1 MKRGCIATVITV
13 ICVIA
18 LIIVVIVISFAIR
31 CNVVPTGKFTLDE
44 HISDNSYNNTNLS
57 SGELVMLND
66 KLYYNFYGGDSE
78 YQYGTYEIE
87 STGSRRVQWGGPSIK
102 VPYLDR
108 FEPYKGNLL
117 MDEITVTGSIHRFN
131 PDTGSQEGFINLKDA
146 EQNEYRTFD
155 IIDGRMYIFSDE
167 KIFVSDDAV
176 NTKLVFD
183 NLEDIAERSEKLLY
197 IKDDFLT
204 YVSKDEHIKKYNFKT
219 KKYVLNKKLILDE
232 LVIDYGES
240 GGLLDY
246 INILFVAEDKIM
258 LNCGDE
264 EKQII
269 YNITDNCKVVYSCD
283 YKSSGRNPNDYV
295 NVYKNKIFLLN
306 TDDGVDVVD
315 VDTSKMCNVVKSG
328 VEEVYIFGDKWIYY
342 IADKGGTLYR
352 TTMDGKT
359 TEKIFG

>member
-13 ICVIA
+13 MSVIA
-18 LIIVVIVISFAIR
+18 IIIAVIAIGFAIR
-31 CNVVPTGKFTLDE
+31 CNVVPTGKFTVDE
-44 HISDNSYNNTNLS
+44 QISDNSYNNANLS

-66 KLYYNFYGGDSE
+66 KLYYNFFGGDSE
-78 YQYGTYEIE
+78 YQYGTYEID
-87 STGSRRVQWGGPSIK
+87 SSGSRRVQWNGPSINN
-102 VPYLDR
+102 PHLNS

-146 EQNEYRTFD
+146 EQNKYRTFV

-176 NTKLVFD
+176 ITKLVFD
-183 NLEDIAERSEKLLY
+183 NLEDIAERDEKLLY
-197 IKDDFLT
+197 IKDNYIT

-219 KKYVLNKKLILDE
+219 KKYVLNKKLTL
-232 LVIDYGES
+232 DYGDAES
-240 GGLLDY
+240 LLDY
-246 INILFVAEDKIM
+246 INNVFIVEDKIM

-295 NVYKNKIFLLN
+295 NVYKNKIYLLN
-306 TDDGVDVVD
+306 TDNGLDVVD
-315 VDTSKMCNVVKSG
+315 VDTGKVCNVVKSG

-342 IADKGGTLYR
+342 NADYLAYSGGTLYR
-352 TTMDGKT
+352 TTMDGRT